1 MCNIAIIWWLSE
13 VKNLEAIA
21 RFEKYFSYSLPST
34 RLEVAAQSAATSN
47 LSLGFNVYF
56 YTGKGVSR

>member
-13 VKNLEAIA
+13 VKILEAIA
-21 RFEKYFSYSLPST
+21 RFEEYFFYSLPSA
-34 RLEVAAQSAATSN
+34 RLDVAALRAATSN
-47 LSLGFNVYF
+47 LALGFNVYF